1 MHSNKIALP
10 GLTRDNSSKMSND
23 NSTVVSKG
31 EMANKYE
38 SARSMF
44 PKGKNPF
51 HMITYWTPEMLA
63 LIDIQVSQP
72 IETTND
78 FTRSKQRAARYW
90 SSEVKFSYTDPDT
103 NKEFTSG
110 LIKMEGCDIPRVDSP
125 SYGGDFFY
133 ATCNRAIGDAVV
145 AAAAKK
151 NITVTIDDEKTVSN
165 QNQWWKTINKAKGR
179 IGVLEPSGNFE
190 PRDIHKVMLKTEA
203 GIKAALDVSI
213 KLKFNTKDGG
223 NMKPTSEF
231 RIVFDL
237 SRGLIRALRN
247 DVAPPP
253 IETSVET
260 APVSRKDVASEEL
273 LNELDALEI

>member
-1 MHSNKIALP
+1 MFSNKIALP
-10 GLTRDNSSKMSND
+10 GLTKNQPSNMSD
-23 NSTVVSKG
+23 QVRAK
-31 EMANKYE
+31 
-38 SARSMF
+38 F

-51 HMITYWTPEMLA
+51 HVITDWTPEMLD
-63 LIDIQVSQP
+63 LVDIQVSQP

-90 SSEVKFSYTDPDT
+90 SSEVKFSYTDPDS

-110 LIKMEGCDIPRVDSP
+110 VIKMAGNDIPRVDSA

-133 ATCNRAIGDAVV
+133 ATCNRAIGDAIV

-165 QNQWWKTINKAKGR
+165 QNQWWKTINKAKNR
-179 IGVLEPSGNFE
+179 IGVLNSSGEFNAK
-190 PRDIHKVMLKTEA
+190 DLHNIMLKTEA
-203 GIKAALDVSI
+203 GIKASLDVSI
-213 KLKFNTKDGG
+213 KLKFNTKDGS
-223 NMKPTSEF
+223 NMKPTSPF

-237 SRGLIRALRN
+237 SRGFIRGLRN
-247 DVAPPP
+247 DVAPPA

-260 APVSRKDVASEEL
+260 APVSKKDIVSDDL
-273 LNELDALEI
+273 LNEIDALDLS

>member
-1 MHSNKIALP
+1 MPSNKIALP
-10 GLTRDNSSKMSND
+10 GLTRSQPSDMSD
-23 NSTVVSKG
+23 QVRAK
-31 EMANKYE
+31 
-38 SARSMF
+38 F

-51 HMITYWTPEMLA
+51 HMISEWTPEMLD
-63 LIDIQVSQP
+63 LVDIQVSQP

-90 SSEVKFSYTDPDT
+90 SSEVKFSYTDPDS
-103 NKEFTSG
+103 NQEFTSG
-110 LIKMEGCDIPRVDSP
+110 IIKMADNDIPRVDSP

-165 QNQWWKTINKAKGR
+165 QNQWWKTINKAKNR
-179 IGVLEPSGNFE
+179 IGVLQPSGNFE
-190 PRDIHKVMLKTEA
+190 AKDIHKFMLKTES
-203 GIKAALDVSI
+203 GLKVSLDVSI
-213 KLKFNTKDGG
+213 KLKFNTKDGS
-223 NMKPTSEF
+223 NIKPTSEF

-237 SRGLIRALRN
+237 SRGLIRKLRN
-247 DVAPPP
+247 DVAPPA

-273 LNELDALEI
+273 LDELNALDLS